1 MSDGAAALG
10 TARPEDLEQLA
21 ALLGLLFEDE
31 EEFAPDADKQRRA
44 LQAILSDPGVG
55 RAFVA
60 REGERIVAMANLLY
74 TVSTAE
80 GGRAALFED
89 LVVHPERRGRGIG
102 SALLRHVIDA
112 ARKEGLTRITLL
124 TDRGNKRAQALYRK
138 MGFVAS
144 TMTAMR
150 LKLY

>member
-10 TARPEDLEQLA
+10 TARPEDLEQLV

-44 LQAILSDPGVG
+44 LQAIVSDPGVG
-55 RAFVA
+55 RVFVA

-89 LVVHPERRGRGIG
+89 LVVLPERRGRGIG

-112 ARKEGLTRITLL
+112 ARKEGLTRVTLL

-150 LKLY
+150 LKLR

>member
-1 MSDGAAALG
+1 MSDATAALG
-10 TARPEDLEQLA
+10 AARPQDLEQLVE
-21 ALLGLLFEDE
+21 LLGLLFDDE

-44 LQAILSDPGVG
+44 MQAILSDPGVG
-55 RAFVA
+55 RSFVA

-89 LVVHPERRGRGIG
+89 LVVVPERRGKGIG
-102 SALLRHVIDA
+102 GALLRHVIDS

-150 LKLY
+150 LTLY

>member
-1 MSDGAAALG
+1 MSDGTAALG
-10 TARPEDLEQLA
+10 TAKPGDLEQLV

-55 RAFVA
+55 RTFVA

-89 LVVHPERRGRGIG
+89 LVVLPERRGRGIG

-138 MGFVAS
+138 VGFVAS

-150 LKLY
+150 LKLC

>member
-10 TARPEDLEQLA
+10 TAKPEDLEQLV

-55 RAFVA
+55 RTFVA

-89 LVVHPERRGRGIG
+89 LVVLPERRGRGIG

-150 LKLY
+150 LKLC

>member
-10 TARPEDLEQLA
+10 TAGPEDLEQLV

-44 LQAILSDPGVG
+44 LQAVLSDPGVG
-55 RAFVA
+55 RTFVA

-89 LVVHPERRGRGIG
+89 LVVLPERRGRGIG
-102 SALLRHVIDA
+102 AALLRHVIDA
-112 ARKEGLTRITLL
+112 ARQEGLTRVTLL

-150 LKLY
+150 LKLR

>member
-1 MSDGAAALG
+1 MSDATAALG
-10 TARPEDLEQLA
+10 AARPQDLEQLVE
-21 ALLGLLFEDE
+21 LLGLLFDDE

-44 LQAILSDPGVG
+44 MQAILSDPGVG
-55 RAFVA
+55 RSFVA

-89 LVVHPERRGRGIG
+89 LVVVPERRGKGIG
-102 SALLRHVIDA
+102 GALLRHVIDS

>member
-10 TARPEDLEQLA
+10 TARPEDLEQLV

-44 LQAILSDPGVG
+44 LQAIVSDPGVG
-55 RAFVA
+55 RLFVA

-89 LVVHPERRGRGIG
+89 LVVLPERRGRGIG

-112 ARKEGLTRITLL
+112 ARKEGLTRVTLL

-150 LKLY
+150 LKLC

>member
-1 MSDGAAALG
+1 MSDGEAALG
-10 TARPEDLEQLA
+10 AARPGDLEQLV

-44 LQAILSDPGVG
+44 LQAILADPGVG
-55 RAFVA
+55 RTFVA

-89 LVVHPERRGRGIG
+89 LVVVPERRGKGIG
-102 SALLRHVIDA
+102 SALLRHVIDS
-112 ARKEGLTRITLL
+112 ARQEGLTKITLL

-150 LKLY
+150 LKLC